1 MYCISSACVSH
12 CYCFPFIFFI
22 DAPILKYKTSYRQA
36 QAKNNHFTEEN
47 YIAFSKDAKKVN
59 LLPT

>member
-36 QAKNNHFTEEN
+36 QAKNNNFTEEN
-47 YIAFSKDAKKVN
+47 YIAFSKDAKK
-59 LLPT
+59 